1 MGNCPFCQNRIQ
13 EVVFDDTRNF
23 MALYNIAP
31 IFPGHSLIVPRRH
44 VQSVMEL
51 TTPEFEELMDFTR
64 RVTVDLLDV
73 FKANAFNWTLQ
84 DREAAGQT
92 LAHLHVHIV
101 LRFPNDLPDPGD
113 WYPLVKQ
120 NYGEIL
126 DSAHRP
132 HLADKD
138 MQTIVHRLRHR
149 TGFKGE

>member
-101 LRFPNDLPDPGD
+101 LRRNNF
-113 WYPLVKQ
+113 V
-120 NYGEIL
+120 
-126 DSAHRP
+126 
-132 HLADKD
+132 
-138 MQTIVHRLRHR
+138 
-149 TGFKGE
+149 